1 MRLARTITSTAA
13 APQAR
18 RRIELESVMKTKLLV
33 SLLTAS
39 TLAGAAAGALAAG
52 PAQPASFRGNAV
64 PAQAKAAQ
72 VIVLTDA
79 TRYVNVT
86 GGSTVRFVAGDKSFT
101 WSFQNGSAQ
110 VVPFDLEQIAPQ
122 GFLNHRVTTYV
133 SDNPLYRNS

>member
-1 MRLARTITSTAA
+1 LQVSGSLPYELPEHLT
-13 APQAR
+13 
-18 RRIELESVMKTKLLV
+18 RIESESIMKTKLLL

-52 PAQPASFRGNAV
+52 PAQPASFLG
-64 PAQAKAAQ
+64 KAAPNQTATDQ

-86 GGSTVRFVAGDKSFT
+86 GGSTVRFVVGDKSFT
-101 WSFQNGSAQ
+101 WCFQNGSAQ

>member
-1 MRLARTITSTAA
+1 
-13 APQAR
+13 
-18 RRIELESVMKTKLLV
+18 MKTKLLL

-52 PAQPASFRGNAV
+52 PAQPVSFRGNAV
-64 PAQAKAAQ
+64 PNQAAADQ

-79 TRYVNVT
+79 TRWVNVT

-101 WSFQNGSAQ
+101 WCFQNGSAQ

-122 GFLNHRVTTYV
+122 GFLNHRVMTYV